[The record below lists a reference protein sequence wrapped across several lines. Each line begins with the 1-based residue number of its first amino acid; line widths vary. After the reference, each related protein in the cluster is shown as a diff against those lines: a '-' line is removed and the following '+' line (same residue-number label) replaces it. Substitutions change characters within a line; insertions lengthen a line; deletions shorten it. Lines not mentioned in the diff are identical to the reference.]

1 MLMPSFHCAT
11 DEHAVLFGMAT
22 HDVPMPV
29 GGWKCDPLAI
39 MAVFSDPLG
48 RVLCVP
54 VLLSHAYLAKVV
66 ARIGVSVWMSDED
79 DLLQLQKVA
88 SGDRQAIGV
97 LYQRHHK
104 RVFHFVRRFV
114 TDTQLA
120 EDVTNDVFIEVWQK
134 ADTYAG
140 RSKVSSWVLGMARYK
155 ALSEVRKRKPVHSK
169 SDEILESLQDDAD
182 DPEMVSQKLDKGA
195 AIKRCMAKLSR
206 DHRVILELIYYHE
219 KSMEEVA
226 DILDIPKNT
235 AKTRT
240 FHARKQLSEKMTAQ
254 GLDRGW
260 P

>member
-1 MLMPSFHCAT
+1 MGAGHG
-11 DEHAVLFGMAT
+11 AV
-22 HDVPMPV
+22 
-29 GGWKCDPLAI
+29 
-39 MAVFSDPLG
+39 
-48 RVLCVP
+48 
-54 VLLSHAYLAKVV
+54 
-66 ARIGVSVWMSDED
+66 
-79 DLLQLQKVA
+79 Q
-88 SGDRQAIGV
+88 
-97 LYQRHHK
+97 
-104 RVFHFVRRFV
+104 
-114 TDTQLA
+114 
-120 EDVTNDVFIEVWQK
+120 N
-134 ADTYAG
+134 
-140 RSKVSSWVLGMARYK
+140 
-155 ALSEVRKRKPVHSK
+155 SEVRKRKPVHSK

-235 AKTRT
+235 VKTRT

>member
-1 MLMPSFHCAT
+1 MSMLIPCNTNS
-11 DEHAVLFGMAT
+11 DHAMMFRMAT
-22 HDVPMPV
+22 SDASALA
-29 GGWKCDPLAI
+29 GGLECDPLAI
-39 MAVFSDPLG
+39 MKFFSDRSRRILH
-48 RVLCVP
+48 VP
-54 VLLSHAYLAKVV
+54 VLLSPSYLAKVLL
-66 ARIGVSVWMSDED
+66 RIGTRVWMSDED

-88 SGDRQAIGV
+88 NGDRQAIGV
-97 LYQRHHK
+97 LYQRHNK

-114 TDTQLA
+114 TDPQLA

-134 ADTYAG
+134 ADTFAG

-195 AIKRCMAKLSR
+195 AIKRCMAMLSR

-235 AKTRT
+235 VKTRT